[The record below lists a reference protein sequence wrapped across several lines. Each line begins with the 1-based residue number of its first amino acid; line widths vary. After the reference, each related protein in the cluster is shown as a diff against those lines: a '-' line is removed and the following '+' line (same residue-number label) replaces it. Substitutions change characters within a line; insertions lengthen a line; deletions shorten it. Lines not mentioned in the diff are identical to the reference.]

1 MSTTSPLSSEPYD
14 AIIVGGRPAGAS
26 LALRLGRLGWRVLII
41 ERANFPSAPPVSVPF
56 LMNSAMSLLDELE
69 IPESEY
75 AHDAPRLRNFF
86 IEYKDYFRAHCAI
99 SDVGG
104 RDYIYTVDRERL
116 DSSLWNHLS
125 RYGSVTRLEGVSVLD
140 LERDASG
147 RVNGVKVRLED
158 GSEQKVNGSCVV
170 GADGRFSLVA
180 RQAGARITEQHT
192 DVETSLLYA
201 YWTGHA
207 PYEPDPVGIHV
218 HAPGDGFSVI
228 LMPTT
233 ENRVA
238 VVFQGRA
245 DRFQAPEDAQSYYL
259 EGLRRY
265 PSIWRRLA
273 NATQVSKLS
282 GMKRVGNLYRQAG
295 GPGWVLVGDAFH
307 QKDSI
312 DAQGIYDA
320 LLESKLLAAALVEW
334 KQGTLS
340 WEQAVER
347 YEREAI
353 AATRPMFQATLDR
366 LKREIYTE
374 MPPWAARSVLR
385 WMMTDAEYMKRFSLL
400 VGRRIDPAQ
409 WAPPGLL
416 LGALARGI
424 AGDVRRLV
432 GRAD

>member
-1 MSTTSPLSSEPYD
+1 MSTPTPLSSEPYD
-14 AIIVGGRPAGAS
+14 AIIVGGRPAGAT
-26 LALRLGRLGWRVLII
+26 LAMRLGRQGLRVLVL
-41 ERANFPSAPPVSVPF
+41 ERASFPSAPPVSVPF

-69 IPESEY
+69 VPEAEY

-86 IEYKDYFRAHCAI
+86 IEYKDYFRAHCVI
-99 SDVGG
+99 SEIDG

-116 DSSLWNHLS
+116 DTCLWNHLS
-125 RYGSVTRLEGVSVLD
+125 RHGSVTRLEGVSVTD

-147 RVNGVKVRLED
+147 RVNGVKVRFED
-158 GSEQKVNGSCVV
+158 GSEQVVKGQCVV

-180 RQAGARITEQHT
+180 RQAGARVTEEHT
-192 DVETSLLYA
+192 DVTTSLLYA
-201 YWTGHA
+201 YWTGYA
-207 PYEPDPVGIHV
+207 PYEPDPVGIQV
-218 HAPGDGFSVI
+218 HAPGDGFSLI
-228 LMPTT
+228 AMPTT
-233 ENRVA
+233 QGRVA

-273 NATQVSKLS
+273 NATQVTRVS
-282 GMKRVGNLYRQAG
+282 GMKRIGNLYRQAG

-334 KQGTLS
+334 KQGTLT

-353 AATRPMFQATLDR
+353 AATRPMFQATLER

-409 WAPPGLL
+409 WAPPGVL

-424 AGDVRRLV
+424 AGDLRRFV
-432 GRAD
+432 GGAS